1 MNFSDPTTFIILAV
15 VGAIAGFL
23 NVLAGGGS
31 ALTIPLMIF
40 LGYDATVANGSNRIA
55 IQVEALSAVAAF
67 KKKNHSDFP
76 MSIKLSLMTLPG
88 GILGAF
94 YAVKIDDALF
104 TKILAVVMVL
114 IIFSLMF
121 PKAQVIEHAKNHKWK
136 NWLSWPVMFAV
147 GFYGGFIQAGVG
159 FVIMSVLLHLYNM
172 DLIKINMHKVFI
184 VMVFTVPAVIV
195 FVWTGNVDWFAA
207 IALSIGMVFG
217 TWIAVKM
224 ALEKGEKLVRIVLGI
239 SLFIIAGKLFLL

>member
-1 MNFSDPTTFIILAV
+1 MSFSDPTTFIILAV
-15 VGAIAGFL
+15 VGAVAGFL

-67 KKKNHSDFP
+67 KKQKHSDFP
-76 MSIKLSLMTLPG
+76 MSLKLSLMTLPG

-114 IIFSLMF
+114 IIITLMF
-121 PKAQVIEHAKNHKWK
+121 PKAELVEHAKNHKWK

-184 VMVFTVPAVIV
+184 VMVFTVPAVIM
-195 FVWTGNVDWFAA
+195 FIWTGNVDWFAA
-207 IALSIGMVFG
+207 VALSIGMVFG
-217 TWIAVKM
+217 TWVAVKM

-239 SLFIIAGKLFLL
+239 SLMIIAGKLFLI

>member
-1 MNFSDPTTFIILAV
+1 MPTADPTSFIILAT

-31 ALTIPLMIF
+31 ALTIPIMIF
-40 LGYDATVANGSNRIA
+40 LGYDATIANGSNRIA

-67 KKKNHSDFP
+67 KKQKHADFP
-76 MSIKLSLMTLPG
+76 LSLRLSLMTLPG

-104 TKILAVVMVL
+104 TKVLAVVMVL

-121 PKAQVIEHAKNHKWK
+121 PKSELIEHAKNHKWK
-136 NWLSWPVMFAV
+136 KWLAWPVMFAV

-159 FVIMSVLLHLYNM
+159 FIIMATLLHLYGM
-172 DLIKINMHKVFI
+172 DLVKINMHKVFI
-184 VMVFTVPAVIV
+184 VMVFTVPAVLMFIY
-195 FVWTGNVDWFAA
+195 TDNVNWFAA
-207 IALSIGMVFG
+207 IALSIGMVLG
-217 TWIAVKM
+217 TWFAVKVS
-224 ALEKGEKLVRIVLGI
+224 LKKGEKLVRIALGV
-239 SLFIIAGKLFLL
+239 SLLIIAGKLFLL

>member
-1 MNFSDPTTFIILAV
+1 MNLSDPTTFIILAV
-15 VGAIAGFL
+15 VGAVAGFL

-67 KKKNHSDFP
+67 KKKKHSDFP
-76 MSIKLSLMTLPG
+76 MSLRLSLMTLPG

-114 IIFSLMF
+114 IIITLMF
-121 PKAQVIEHAKNHKWK
+121 PKAEVIEHAKNHKWK

-195 FVWTGNVDWFAA
+195 FIWTGNVDWFAA

-217 TWIAVKM
+217 TWVAVKM
-224 ALEKGEKLVRIVLGI
+224 ALEKGEKLVRIVLGV
-239 SLFIIAGKLFLL
+239 SLLIIAGKLFLL

>member
-1 MNFSDPTTFIILAV
+1 MPAADPFNFMLLAI
-15 VGAIAGFL
+15 VGAVAGFL

-55 IQVEALSAVAAF
+55 IQVEALSGVYAY
-67 KKKNHSDFP
+67 KKEKHSDFP
-76 MSIKLSLMTLPG
+76 FSLKLALMTLPG

-104 TKILAVVMVL
+104 TKILGVVMIL
-114 IIFSLMF
+114 IIFTLMF
-121 PKAQVIEHAKNHKWK
+121 PKAEVIEHAKNNKWSS
-136 NWLSWPVMFAV
+136 WLQWPVMFAV

-159 FVIMSVLLHLYNM
+159 FVIMAVLLHLYGM

-184 VMVFTVPAVIV
+184 VMVFTVPAVIM
-195 FVWTGNVDWFAA
+195 FIWTDNVNWFAA
-207 IALSIGMVFG
+207 VALSIGMMGG
-217 TWIAVKM
+217 TFAAVKVS
-224 ALEKGEKLVRIVLGI
+224 LKKGEKFVRLILGV
-239 SLFIIAGKLFLL
+239 SLLIIAAKLFLI

>member
-1 MNFSDPTTFIILAV
+1 MSFSDPITFVILAV
-15 VGAIAGFL
+15 VGAVAGFL

-67 KKKNHSDFP
+67 KKQKNSDFP
-76 MSIKLSLMTLPG
+76 MSLRLSLMTLPG

-114 IIFSLMF
+114 IIITLIF
-121 PKAQVIEHAKNHKWK
+121 PKAEIVEHAKKHKWK

-184 VMVFTVPAVIV
+184 IMVFTVPAVIV
-195 FVWTGNVDWFAA
+195 FIWTGNVDWFAA
-207 IALSIGMVFG
+207 IALSVGMVFG

-224 ALEKGEKLVRIVLGI
+224 ALKKGEKLVRIVLGV
-239 SLFIIAGKLFLL
+239 SLFIIAGKLFWL

>member
-1 MNFSDPTTFIILAV
+1 MPLSDPINFVILAI
-15 VGAIAGFL
+15 VGAVAGFL

-55 IQVEALSAVAAF
+55 IQVEALTAVAAY
-67 KKKNHSDFP
+67 KKQKHSDFP
-76 MSIKLSLMTLPG
+76 LSLKLSLMTLPG

-104 TKILAVVMVL
+104 TKILGVVMVL
-114 IIFSLMF
+114 IIITLVF
-121 PKAQVIEHAKNHKWK
+121 PKSEVVEHAKNHKWK
-136 NWLSWPVMFAV
+136 NWLAWPVMFAV

-159 FVIMSVLLHLYNM
+159 FVIMSALLHLYGM
-172 DLIKINMHKVFI
+172 DLIKVNMHKVFI

-195 FVWTGNVDWFAA
+195 FIVTGNVDWFAA
-207 IALSIGMVFG
+207 VALSVGMMLG
-217 TWIAVKM
+217 TFVAVKV
-224 ALEKGEKLVRIVLGI
+224 ALKKGEKFVRIILGV
-239 SLFIIAGKLFLL
+239 SLLIIAAKLFLI

>member
-1 MNFSDPTTFIILAV
+1 MNLSDPTTFIILAV

-40 LGYDATVANGSNRIA
+40 LGFDATVANGSNRIA

-76 MSIKLSLMTLPG
+76 MSLKLSLMTLPG

-121 PKAQVIEHAKNHKWK
+121 PKSQVIEHAKNHKWK

-217 TWIAVKM
+217 TWLAVKM

-239 SLFIIAGKLFLL
+239 SLLIIAGKLFLL